1 MPRAT
6 KIVATLGPASTEPD
20 VIARMI
26 NAGVDMVRFNFS
38 HGTAADHMLRADR
51 VRTAARN
58 AGREVAI
65 MADLQGPKIRVG
77 KFVDGMV
84 MLVEGATFALDANFD
99 GTRGRS
105 ITSASTTRNCRATS
119 GRTTCCC
126 SPTG

>member
-20 VIARMI
+20 VLAKLV
-26 NAGVDMVRFNFS
+26 NAGVDVFRFNFS

-65 MADLQGPKIRVG
+65 MADLQGPKIRIG
-77 KFVDGMV
+77 KFVDGKIDLQPDAPFV
-84 MLVEGATFALDANFD
+84 LDAAFE
-99 GTRGRS
+99 GSATS
-105 ITSASTTRNCRATS
+105 TASASTTRNCRATC

-126 SPTG
+126 STTA